1 MRRVL
6 PVLAATVLSVGIL
19 SVAATQAQAAGDAA
33 QGLKVYNKCK
43 ICHTVDKGGK
53 NLVGPNLYGI
63 IGRKAATVQGFAY
76 SKSLAEMNITWDEQN
91 LAEYL
96 ADPRKFNPGTKMAF
110 VGLKKQSELDDVI
123 AYLKEAA
130 TK

>member
-6 PVLAATVLSVGIL
+6 PLFPLVVLTLAAAPAL
-19 SVAATQAQAAGDAA
+19 AAGDVAE
-33 QGLKVYNKCK
+33 GVKVYNKCK
-43 ICHTVDKGGK
+43 ICHTIDKGGK

-63 IGRKAATVQGFAY
+63 VGRKAASVPGFAY
-76 SKSLAEMNITWDEQN
+76 SKSLAEMNVTWDEAN
-91 LAEYL
+91 LAQYL

-123 AYLKEAA
+123 AYLKDAG

>member
-1 MRRVL
+1 MHRVL
-6 PVLAATVLSVGIL
+6 PLLAAALLSLTV
-19 SVAATQAQAAGDAA
+19 TQAQAAGDVAE
-33 QGLKVYNKCK
+33 GLKVFNKCK

-63 IGRKAATVQGFAY
+63 VGRKAATMPGFAY
-76 SKSLAEMNITWDEQN
+76 SKSLADMNVTWDEAN
-91 LAEYL
+91 LAKYL

-123 AYLKEAA
+123 AYLKDAG

>member
-6 PVLAATVLSVGIL
+6 PLISAAALTLV
-19 SVAATQAQAAGDAA
+19 ATQALAAGDVAEG
-33 QGLKVYNKCK
+33 QKVFGKCK

-63 IGRKAATVQGFAY
+63 LGRKAATMPGFAY
-76 SKSLAEMNITWDEQN
+76 SKSLAEMNVTWDEAN
-91 LAEYL
+91 LAQYL

-123 AYLKEAA
+123 AYLKDAG

>member
-6 PVLAATVLSVGIL
+6 PLLAAAVL
-19 SVAATQAQAAGDAA
+19 SVAATQPQAAGDVAE
-33 QGLKVYNKCK
+33 GLKVYNKCK

-53 NLVGPNLYGI
+53 NLVGPNLHGI
-63 IGRKAATVQGFAY
+63 VGRKAATVSGFAY
-76 SKSLAEMNITWDEQN
+76 SKSLAEMNVTWDDAN
-91 LAEYL
+91 LAQYL

-123 AYLKEAA
+123 AYLKDAG